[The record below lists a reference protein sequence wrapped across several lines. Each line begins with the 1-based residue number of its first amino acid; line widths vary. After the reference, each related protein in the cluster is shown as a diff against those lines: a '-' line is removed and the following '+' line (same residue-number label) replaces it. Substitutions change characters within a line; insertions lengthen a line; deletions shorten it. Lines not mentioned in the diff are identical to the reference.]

1 MVVRPTPDL
10 SASSFW
16 LIRAREAILL
26 QALEQKG
33 YNVLIADIIVP
44 VHVVIY
50 CYFFANIQ
58 INIYI

>member
-10 SASSFW
+10 SASLLLAHS
-16 LIRAREAILL
+16 RREAILL